1 MAHTNRIADHVIHP
15 SQEEIEAECEMISG
29 QWSPEI
35 KEKRIKNIRFDEA
48 SKRAQANLR
57 FLRFLAEFADA

>member
-1 MAHTNRIADHVIHP
+1 MAHTNRIADHVLNP
-15 SQEEIEAECEMISG
+15 TPEEIEAECEMIRG

-57 FLRFLAEFADA
+57 FLRFLAEFVDA